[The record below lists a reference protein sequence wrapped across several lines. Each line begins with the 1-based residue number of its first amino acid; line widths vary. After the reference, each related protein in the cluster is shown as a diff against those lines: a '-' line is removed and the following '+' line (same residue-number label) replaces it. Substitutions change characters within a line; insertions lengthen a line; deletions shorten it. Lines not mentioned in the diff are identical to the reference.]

1 MGLELSDIAYVGD
14 SGIDMA
20 FAVNSGMT
28 GLAVLWGYRS
38 EQELIQNGA
47 QKLVSHPRQILE
59 LLF

>member
-1 MGLELSDIAYVGD
+1 
-14 SGIDMA
+14 
-20 FAVNSGMT
+20 MT